1 MVDRNKVDD
10 IMEMMK
16 SDPVFEELFSSFG
29 KLQSIMMIHYMC
41 IINTR
46 ETGCFAG
53 GRSDAAFAERNI
65 GSRGPQNITLVPEV

>member
-29 KLQSIMMIHYMC
+29 KLQSIMMIHYVY
-41 IINTR
+41 N
-46 ETGCFAG
+46 
-53 GRSDAAFAERNI
+53 
-65 GSRGPQNITLVPEV
+65 